1 MLETSRILVRALS
14 LAGLAVIAGGL
25 LLLSACG
32 QTGPLYLPTE
42 PAAAHRATLPETVL
56 PGLRKD
62 PAEAPPPS
70 DPANEP

>member
-56 PGLRKD
+56 PGLRKI
-62 PAEAPPPS
+62 PAESPPPS